1 MGYLEKRVPHRTDV
15 KKTVSARVSGVVI
28 AALNDASKDEDI
40 LGYSF
45 TVSKIIEK
53 ALNDTLAELRE
64 KTFIDYYKL
73 VDWKREMERLQ
84 TELSYDG
91 LSIFYDFN
99 NELEKIKRDTVV
111 EGQKTDYDLFND
123 NLMGLQSEIYEKWN
137 NNMKEQG
144 IDLALSL
151 PVTHFPSPY
160 DIFIP
165 SKVNFNNSK

>member
-1 MGYLEKRVPHRTDV
+1 MSYLEKRVPYRTDG
-15 KKTVSARVSGVVI
+15 KKVASARVSEVVMT
-28 AALNDASKDEDI
+28 ALSDASKDADI

-73 VDWKREMERLQ
+73 VGWKREMEQLQ

-91 LSIFYDFN
+91 LALFYDFD
-99 NELEKIKRDTVV
+99 NELKKIKRDTVI

-151 PVTHFPSPY
+151 PVMYSPSPH

-165 SKVNFNNSK
+165 SKTYPNNDK

>member
-73 VDWKREMERLQ
+73 VDWKREIR
-84 TELSYDG
+84 
-91 LSIFYDFN
+91 N
-99 NELEKIKRDTVV
+99 
-111 EGQKTDYDLFND
+111 
-123 NLMGLQSEIYEKWN
+123 
-137 NNMKEQG
+137 
-144 IDLALSL
+144 
-151 PVTHFPSPY
+151 
-160 DIFIP
+160 
-165 SKVNFNNSK
+165 

>member
-1 MGYLEKRVPHRTDV
+1 MGFLEKQVPYKTDS
-15 KKTVSARVSGVVI
+15 KKVASARVSEVVMT
-28 AALNDASKDEDI
+28 ALSDASKDADI
-40 LGYSF
+40 SGYSF

-53 ALNDTLAELRE
+53 ALNDTLVELRE

-73 VDWKREMERLQ
+73 VGWKREMEQLQ

-91 LSIFYDFN
+91 LALFYDFD
-99 NELEKIKRDTVV
+99 NELKKIKRDTVV

-123 NLMGLQSEIYEKWN
+123 NLIGLQSEIYEKWN
-137 NNMKEQG
+137 NNMKEQS

-151 PVTHFPSPY
+151 PVMNSPSPH

-165 SKVNFNNSK
+165 SKISP